1 MRAAPAVFML
11 IRRMTD
17 TSFYITFIMHKL
29 PCCRLQLII
38 ISIPPSVKG
47 FFAFRVFLC
56 YNNPKTAAAAAG
68 RTLCA
73 YALPRVVLGTLQH
86 AKPQHV
92 RFCWGRF
99 AASCYN
105 NPKTAAA
112 AAGHTLCAYAAAR
125 LCARVDS
132 ARAGESMNG
141 LGAFLMRVVVEV
153 GTSTLAHKTGCLN
166 IRLVETLCKTL
177 ADLQNAGH
185 QIVLVSSGA
194 IGMGVGKLQLGA
206 RPSDMATKQAA
217 AAVGQCELMYT
228 YDKLFTEYN
237 HTVAQ
242 VLLTAADIEDKM
254 RRHNVETTR

>member
-47 FFAFRVFLC
+47 FFAFRFFLC

-73 YALPRVVLGTLQH
+73 YALLRVVLGTLQH
-86 AKPQHV
+86 AKPQYV

-105 NPKTAAA
+105 KPQNRRCRGWAHPVRLRGSTA
-112 AAGHTLCAYAAAR
+112 
-125 LCARVDS
+125 V
-132 ARAGESMNG
+132 RAGRFGPCWGKYEW
-141 LGAFLMRVVVEV
+141 V
-153 GTSTLAHKTGCLN
+153 GG
-166 IRLVETLCKTL
+166 
-177 ADLQNAGH
+177 
-185 QIVLVSSGA
+185 
-194 IGMGVGKLQLGA
+194 
-206 RPSDMATKQAA
+206 
-217 AAVGQCELMYT
+217 
-228 YDKLFTEYN
+228 FF
-237 HTVAQ
+237 
-242 VLLTAADIEDKM
+242 
-254 RRHNVETTR
+254 

>member
-29 PCCRLQLII
+29 PCCRLQLMI

-47 FFAFRVFLC
+47 FFAFRFFLC

-73 YALPRVVLGTLQH
+73 PALPRVVLGTLQH

-112 AAGHTLCAYAAAR
+112 AAGRTLCAYAAAR

-141 LGAFLMRVVVEV
+141 LGAFLMRVVVKV

-194 IGMGVGKLQLGA
+194 IGMGVGSSGRA
-206 RPSDMATKQAA
+206 PRTWPPSRPPRPWANAS
-217 AAVGQCELMYT
+217 
-228 YDKLFTEYN
+228 
-237 HTVAQ
+237 
-242 VLLTAADIEDKM
+242 
-254 RRHNVETTR
+254 